1 MQLQLERLDGRHNA
15 SRVYTHRVWIRGSG
29 AERKKM
35 YIQLREWCWETF
47 GPGCERDLIWY
58 NDSSSYRWA
67 FHFDQKS
74 EAPYIYLK
82 EEVLTAFMLKWVN

>member
-1 MQLQLERLDGRHNA
+1 MKLQLERLDGRHNA
-15 SRVYTHRVWIRGSG
+15 SRVYTHRVWIQGMSHD
-29 AERKKM
+29 RKQS
-35 YIQLREWCWETF
+35 YIQLREWCWENF

-58 NDSSSYRWA
+58 NKSSTYRWA